1 MLSIKGLTHVY
12 PNGTRALD
20 NVALEIGKEKIVKSI
35 TVPAS
40 GTAKLDL

>member
-20 NVALEIGKEKIVKSI
+20 GVGARPIFEATPPWLAGLEPVHGF
-35 TVPAS
+35 AF
-40 GTAKLDL
+40 

>member
-20 NVALEIGKEKIVKSI
+20 GVDLEIGKRIN
-35 TVPAS
+35 
-40 GTAKLDL
+40 GTGR